1 MLSTVSLLS
10 CCDSEP
16 QTTPVFHKVTI
27 INLAVDNL
35 NVEIMF
41 VKKVFPRPGL
51 LTKKIFQCSHRRQDP
66 IPESPGGWH
75 PQWGQSTGG
84 SQNEESL
91 EWDFPR
97 TGVYIKYCRFSCMYI
112 HIYILWHTLHIY
124 IACMIPIPIQHVCI
138 CVGVEGMTIRL
149 YDTRWIKNG
158 TCDCLCLFLPKM
170 AEWYTSQAPPA
181 ACIWSTKVGFR
192 P

>member
-10 CCDSEP
+10 CRDSEP

-75 PQWGQSTGG
+75 LQWGQSTGVVKMRKV
-84 SQNEESL
+84 SNET
-91 EWDFPR
+91 FPEQE
-97 TGVYIKYCRFSCMYI
+97 F
-112 HIYILWHTLHIY
+112 ILNIVDL
-124 IACMIPIPIQHVCI
+124 HVCI
-138 CVGVEGMTIRL
+138 YIHTAHIHSMHDTDTYTACMYLCGGGGYDNTTI
-149 YDTRWIKNG
+149 
-158 TCDCLCLFLPKM
+158 
-170 AEWYTSQAPPA
+170 WY
-181 ACIWSTKVGFR
+181 
-192 P
+192 